1 MGDEESRKEDARI
14 EELQDRGLR
23 SGKLAECP
31 VCGDIRTWSEI
42 AEIRDEMEMMDET
55 EPPMCRRC
63 RDRREE
69 DADGEEEG

>member
-23 SGKLAECP
+23 SGKLAKCP

-55 EPPMCRRC
+55 EPPMCRQCWDKRKEG
-63 RDRREE
+63 EE
-69 DADGEEEG
+69 DQG